1 MISKITVVDGPQAL
15 EEGSSERHH
24 VHLLEFSDKGW
35 RVEHSSSLVSGGWS
49 EQPEW
54 KFVGRT
60 GRRKPRLVVV

>member
-15 EEGSSERHH
+15 EEGSSERHY

-35 RVEHSSSLVSGGWS
+35 RVGHSSRLVGGGWS
-49 EQPEW
+49 EPLKW
-54 KFVGRT
+54 KFVGPT